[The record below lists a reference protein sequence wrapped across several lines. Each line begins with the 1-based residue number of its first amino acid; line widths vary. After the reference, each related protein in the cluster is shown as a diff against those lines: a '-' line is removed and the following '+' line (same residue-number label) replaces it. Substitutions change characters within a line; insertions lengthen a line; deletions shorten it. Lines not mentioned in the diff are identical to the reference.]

1 MKTWY
6 LKFPVSKYYEAD
18 IKRQAAIAK
27 ARIIDARFQGDEKS
41 AEDCPLA
48 KGEEK
53 PVEEAPKEEVKEE
66 PKPEETKEEAPAEEK
81 PKEE

>member
-6 LKFPVSKYYEAD
+6 LKFPVSKYYESD

-27 ARIIDARFQGDEKS
+27 ARIIDARFQGDDKS
-41 AEDCPLA
+41 AEDCPLP

-53 PVEEAPKEEVKEE
+53 PVEE
-66 PKPEETKEEAPAEEK
+66 K
-81 PKEE
+81 PKRKRRTKAEIEADKIEENGED